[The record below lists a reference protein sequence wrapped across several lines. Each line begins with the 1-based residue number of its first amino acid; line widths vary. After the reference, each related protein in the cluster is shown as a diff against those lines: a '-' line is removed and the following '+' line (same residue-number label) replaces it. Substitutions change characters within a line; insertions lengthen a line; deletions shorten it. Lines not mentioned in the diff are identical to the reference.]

1 MAKITLNNI
10 TNAKDLICFNTCP
23 NIITIASTAS
33 TITYASARINVEGM
47 YPTDN
52 SKPSKIVING
62 YTINGTDDI
71 NRLQGKRFYKTT
83 KNGSNS
89 NFVCISICNA
99 LKSIPQIAMNYNV
112 IYAAG
117 GVLTI
122 TAKNS
127 GAKYNLT
134 IEKENLTKFSVM
146 NNIKG
151 LNTDELS
158 GQHFS
163 RVYVDLYYND
173 TTSQR
178 TIRSS
183 STQADFKYLTTL
195 QKEYYSDS
203 VSFNLTPALLTVSEN
218 NRTTI
223 WKADIYA
230 MVDSKA
236 IELGTITDNYITN
249 GYLVNQGKTY
259 INANDVSNQTIPALN
274 VKRGTQK
281 QQYNNTTL
289 YVFEPKIPISLYKLN
304 GQNAENVKIEY
315 LESDETVTT
324 SATTTINLRVINNLN
339 TYTIMLDEENMRNA
353 YYIDLTFSFGT
364 LRYNVINPPYSQA
377 ECNRIY
383 WYNSYGGVSFF
394 DFVGDK
400 KEDRKTTTETY
411 NKSLL
416 DFYKNDKQEQE
427 TVYFRENEITV
438 SLTSHII
445 DIDGVYNL
453 YDLHNSYKAWITI
466 NGVDYY
472 IIVTQLTIDEPSDNV
487 YTATIKYKYSLL
499 DSFA

>member
-1 MAKITLNNI
+1 MAEITLNNI

-23 NIITIASTAS
+23 NIVTIASTA
-33 TITYASARINVEGM
+33 TTNTYASARINVEGL

-52 SKPSKIVING
+52 TKPSKITING

-71 NRLQGKRFYKTT
+71 NKLQGKRFYRTT
-83 KNGSNS
+83 NNSSNS
-89 NFVCISICNA
+89 NFVCISIVNA

-127 GAKYNLT
+127 GAKYSLT
-134 IEKENLTKFSVM
+134 IESENLTNFSVLQ
-146 NNIKG
+146 NVRG
-151 LNTDELS
+151 LTTDEMS
-158 GQHFS
+158 GQYFS

-183 STQADFKYLTTL
+183 NTQADFKYLTTL
-195 QKEYYSDS
+195 QKEYYKDS
-203 VSFNLTPALLTVSEN
+203 VSFNLTPALLTVSDN
-218 NRTTI
+218 NNTTI

-230 MVDSKA
+230 MVDSNA
-236 IELGTITDNYITN
+236 LELGTITDNYITN
-249 GYLVNQGKTY
+249 GYLVNQGNTY

-274 VKRGTQK
+274 VKRGTEK

-289 YVFEPKIPISLYKLN
+289 YVFEPNIPISLYKLS
-304 GQNAENVKIEY
+304 GQDTENVTIEY

-324 SATTTINLRVINNLN
+324 SATTTINLSSLKNLN
-339 TYTIMLDEENMRNA
+339 TYTIELDEETMRDSH
-353 YYIDLTFSFGT
+353 YIDLTFSFGT

-400 KEDRKTTTETY
+400 REERKTTTETY

-416 DFYKNDKQEQE
+416 DYYKNDKQEQE
-427 TVYFRENEITV
+427 TVYFRENDITV

-445 DIDGVYNL
+445 DMDGVYNL
-453 YDLHNSYKAWITI
+453 YDLHNSYKAWVNI

-472 IIVTQLTIDEPSDNV
+472 IIVTQLTIDEPADNV